1 MNFLYLRPRQTWF
14 VKYTPIITKIIIR
27 RWFYELWNLFG
38 GAEKI
43 LPQQFL
49 NRFEELQTLEQLRL
63 YQGILNYASIIS
75 RKERYMDEGVFY
87 L

>member
-1 MNFLYLRPRQTWF
+1 MPT
-14 VKYTPIITKIIIR
+14 ITKTIIP
-27 RWFYELWNLFG
+27 RWLYEWWNFFG
-38 GAEKI
+38 GTEKI